1 MSAAACIATAALAIW
16 VWRENKKQR
25 LVWFYLTSGWMIQKE
40 RIREL
45 NGRPV
50 RDGRYVL
57 YWMQAAQR
65 ADYNHA
71 LEYAIQ
77 TANERC
83 KPLLAVFVLTDY
95 PEANLRHYQFMLEG
109 LAGTQKDL
117 AKRGVVLAIQK
128 GRPEEVVPGLA
139 READVVITDDGY
151 LRIQRQ
157 WRRDVAEAVDCAM
170 TEVVTN
176 VIVPVRTAS
185 EKENFSAGTL
195 RPRICRQLR
204 EFLVPLRKQKL
215 KCPHV
220 CHSGEC
226 QNPVEIAGFRVK
238 PGMTRESIES
248 LSLGDVNAILSKMKI
263 DMSVLP
269 SKVFKGG
276 AAEARRRLK
285 KFIAEKLGR
294 YGGNRAD
301 PTKDIQSHLSPYL
314 HFGQISPLEI
324 ALAVKKTRDP
334 GKATFLEELIVR
346 RELAFNYVWYNP
358 RYDAYD
364 ALPRWALN
372 TLNVHAKD
380 KREYIYTLE
389 QLEEARTHDPAW
401 NAAQMEMVAGGKMHN
416 YMRMYWGKK
425 ILEWTK
431 SPKQAFE
438 WTLYLNNKYEL
449 DGRDPNGFAGVAW
462 CFGKHDRPWGER
474 KIFGKVR
481 YMNFAGLKRKFNVE
495 GYVEKVKKMTII

>member
-1 MSAAACIATAALAIW
+1 
-16 VWRENKKQR
+16 
-25 LVWFYLTSGWMIQKE
+25 MIQKE

-45 NGRPV
+45 NGRPM

-65 ADYNHA
+65 ADFNHA

-77 TANERC
+77 TANERH

-117 AKRGVVLAIQK
+117 ARRGVLLAIQK
-128 GRPEEVVPGLA
+128 GRPGEIVPRLA
-139 READVVITDDGY
+139 READVVIADDGY

-157 WRRDVAEAVDCAM
+157 WRRDVAEAIDCAM
-170 TEVVTN
+170 MEVVTN
-176 VIVPVRTAS
+176 VIVPVKIAS

-195 RPRICRQLR
+195 RPRIWRQLKK
-204 EFLVPLRKQKL
+204 FLVPMKQTKL
-215 KCPHV
+215 KILFV
-220 CHSGEC
+220 CHSREGG
-226 QNPVEIAGFRVK
+226 NPVD
-238 PGMTRESIES
+238 SIS
-248 LSLGDVNAILSKMKI
+248 LADVAAVLKGLKI
-263 DMSVLP
+263 DRSVRP
-269 SKVFKGG
+269 SKVYHGG
-276 AAEARRRLK
+276 PSEAKRRLTR
-285 KFIAEKLGR
+285 FIAEKLNR
-294 YGGNRAD
+294 YGGSRAD
-301 PTKDIQSHLSPYL
+301 PTLDIQSHLSPYL

-324 ALAVKKTRDP
+324 ALAIKKTRSP
-334 GKATFLEELIVR
+334 GKEAFLEELIVR

-358 RYDAYD
+358 RYDQYD
-364 ALPRWALN
+364 ALPNWALN
-372 TLNVHAKD
+372 TLRVHAKD
-380 KREYIYTLE
+380 KREYVYTLE

-401 NAAQMEMVAGGKMHN
+401 NAAQMEMVKSGKMHN

-438 WTLYLNNKYEL
+438 WALYLNNKYEL
-449 DGRDPNGFAGVAW
+449 DGRDPNSFAGVAW

-481 YMNFAGLKRKFNVE
+481 YMNFAGLKRKFNVQIYIDQIKE
-495 GYVEKVKKMTII
+495 L